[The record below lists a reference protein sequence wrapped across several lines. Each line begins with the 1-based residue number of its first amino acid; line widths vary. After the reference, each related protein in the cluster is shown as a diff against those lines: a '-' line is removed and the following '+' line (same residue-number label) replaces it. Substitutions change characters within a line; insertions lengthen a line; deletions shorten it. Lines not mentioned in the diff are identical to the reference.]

1 LVLRLPGGVAAPV
14 IEPPLG
20 SAVEAGLDVYGYA
33 GQEQVKAN
41 FWNQVGFA
49 GAAGAGGYGNPAY
62 LNGACFQPNTA
73 AGLIGSSG
81 FNTPITA
88 GPLAGSCTANVE
100 RTQELT
106 VGFWQQLY
114 KGDLGQV
121 RVGAQYEFVRLQ
133 AFAGTGTP
141 LHGAPALTAGPTPNA
156 GLNPYNNVVY
166 FSLRYY
172 PFN

>member
-1 LVLRLPGGVAAPV
+1 MLLP
-14 IEPPLG
+14 
-20 SAVEAGLDVYGYA
+20 S
-33 GQEQVKAN
+33 
-41 FWNQVGFA
+41 
-49 GAAGAGGYGNPAY
+49 
-62 LNGACFQPNTA
+62 
-73 AGLIGSSG
+73 
-81 FNTPITA
+81 TPRS
-88 GPLAGSCTANVE
+88 PGSCTANVK

-133 AFAGTGTP
+133 AFPGATTR
-141 LHGAPALTAGPTPNA
+141 APANGPTPNQ
-156 GLNPYNNVVY
+156 GLNPYNNVVF

>member
-1 LVLRLPGGVAAPV
+1 VHRQRPAHPV
-14 IEPPLG
+14 
-20 SAVEAGLDVYGYA
+20 
-33 GQEQVKAN
+33 Q
-41 FWNQVGFA
+41 
-49 GAAGAGGYGNPAY
+49 
-62 LNGACFQPNTA
+62 
-73 AGLIGSSG
+73 
-81 FNTPITA
+81 
-88 GPLAGSCTANVE
+88 

-121 RVGAQYEFVRLQ
+121 RVGAQYEFVRLE

-141 LHGAPALTAGPTPNA
+141 LGIKAGTAGPQPNA

>member
-1 LVLRLPGGVAAPV
+1 
-14 IEPPLG
+14 
-20 SAVEAGLDVYGYA
+20 
-33 GQEQVKAN
+33 
-41 FWNQVGFA
+41 
-49 GAAGAGGYGNPAY
+49 
-62 LNGACFQPNTA
+62 LNGGCFQPNTA

-81 FNTPITA
+81 FNTPIA
-88 GPLAGSCTANVE
+88 PSSCTANVE

-121 RVGAQYEFVRLQ
+121 RVGAQYEFIRLQ

-141 LHGAPALTAGPTPNA
+141 LTKVAGTAGPQPNA
-156 GLNPYNNVVY
+156 GLNPYNNAVF

>member
-1 LVLRLPGGVAAPV
+1 MR
-14 IEPPLG
+14 EPPERRLRQSRLFEWRLF
-20 SAVEAGLDVYGYA
+20 SA
-33 GQEQVKAN
+33 KHRR
-41 FWNQVGFA
+41 
-49 GAAGAGGYGNPAY
+49 
-62 LNGACFQPNTA
+62 
-73 AGLIGSSG
+73 GLIGSSG

>member
-1 LVLRLPGGVAAPV
+1 LAIALFNYSTNGGWGNPSYPDGGCSNEVTT
-14 IEPPLG
+14 
-20 SAVEAGLDVYGYA
+20 ST
-33 GQEQVKAN
+33 
-41 FWNQVGFA
+41 F
-49 GAAGAGGYGNPAY
+49 GAAYNVNSA
-62 LNGACFQPNTA
+62 T
-73 AGLIGSSG
+73 
-81 FNTPITA
+81 T
-88 GPLAGSCTANVE
+88 CTANVK

-121 RVGAQYEFVRLQ
+121 RVGAQYEFIRLQ

-141 LHGAPALTAGPTPNA
+141 LTKVAGTAGPQPNA
-156 GLNPYNNVVY
+156 GLNPYNNAVF

>member
-1 LVLRLPGGVAAPV
+1 MALLASTLRLPR
-14 IEPPLG
+14 
-20 SAVEAGLDVYGYA
+20 S
-33 GQEQVKAN
+33 
-41 FWNQVGFA
+41 
-49 GAAGAGGYGNPAY
+49 
-62 LNGACFQPNTA
+62 
-73 AGLIGSSG
+73 
-81 FNTPITA
+81 
-88 GPLAGSCTANVE
+88 SCTANVE

-141 LHGAPALTAGPTPNA
+141 LAKVAADGGPARRTP
-156 GLNPYNNVVY
+156 GLNPYNNIVF